1 MNEWEFGE
9 TIPFTATITSPAG
22 VLVNPTTV
30 FITIKSPANIVTISN
45 IDMTLESLGVYT
57 YFYTTGSADTL
68 GIYTFKITAI
78 GSDNKVTIYTSEFK
92 VVSEI

>member
-9 TIPFTATITSPAG
+9 TIPFTATITSSAG

-30 FITIKSPANIVTISN
+30 FITIKNPVNIITLSN
-45 IDMTLESLGVYT
+45 ADMTLESLGVYT
-57 YFYTTGSADTL
+57 YFYTTGSIDTL

-78 GSDNKVTIYTSEFK
+78 GSDGKVTIYTNEFK